1 MRQAVFLTAALIT
14 SLGACNPSTDEAG
27 DRLARLFSGDMTVID
42 LTHALNA
49 TSPYWPNGRGNPFK
63 HDTLSAHPSGAPSM
77 AAYST
82 PEHHGTHLDAPIH
95 SAAGQLS
102 VDQLAASD
110 LFGPAVVVEVS
121 TESAADPDYRM
132 TRQDLL
138 DWESEHGA
146 IPEGAVVLILD
157 SLLDIRYSMS
167 PGSGSMRRCRPR
179 GPASTGH

>member
-1 MRQAVFLTAALIT
+1 
-14 SLGACNPSTDEAG
+14 
-27 DRLARLFSGDMTVID
+27 
-42 LTHALNA
+42 
-49 TSPYWPNGRGNPFK
+49 
-63 HDTLSAHPSGAPSM
+63 M
-77 AAYST
+77 AACST

-95 SAAGQLS
+95 SAAGLPS

-110 LFGPAVVVEVS
+110 LFGPEAVVDVS

-157 SLLDIRYSMS
+157 SLLDIRYWIFDI
-167 PGSGSMRRCRPR
+167 
-179 GPASTGH
+179 